1 MTRFAIA
8 IPQFFGDGAFDP
20 ARFRAYLERA
30 EALGFESGWTMEQ
43 VLAPG
48 QMPQLGPTEIMT
60 FAAAC
65 TERMRLGC
73 VVYVTPLHNPV
84 HLAKSLATLDQ
95 LSRGRLEVGV
105 GTGGRGRMFSAF
117 GVDPD
122 RFVARFTEGLRLMKA
137 LWTEPQ
143 VTFDGQFWQ
152 LESARMEPKPF
163 QKPHPPVWF
172 GASHPAALRRAVRL
186 GDGFFGAGSSTTAQF
201 VEQMKVV
208 REALAETGRDSSTF
222 RIAKRVYL
230 AVDENAARAQERV
243 ATTLAEIYGEGGR
256 RLAPVAVTG
265 PPDAVIAGLREVA
278 EAGAELIH
286 LNPMFD
292 QPEQME
298 RLAAEVVPALR

>member
-8 IPQFFGDGAFDP
+8 IPQFFADGTFDP

-30 EALGFESGWTMEQ
+30 EALDFESGWTMEQ

-48 QMPQLGPTEIMT
+48 RMPQLGPTESMT

-65 TERMRLGC
+65 TERLRLGC

-105 GTGGRGRMFSAF
+105 GTGGRARMFSAF
-117 GVDPD
+117 GGDPD
-122 RFVARFTEGLRLMKA
+122 RFVGRFTEGLRLMKA
-137 LWTEPQ
+137 LWSEPQ
-143 VTFDGQFWQ
+143 VNFDGQFWQ
-152 LESARMEPKPF
+152 LESARMEPKPL
-163 QKPHPPVWF
+163 QKPHPPIWF
-172 GASHPAALRRAVRL
+172 GGSHPAALRRAVRL

-208 REALAETGRDSSTF
+208 REALAEAGRDPSTF

-230 AVDENAARAQERV
+230 AVDDDADRAQERV
-243 ATTLAEIYGEGGR
+243 ASTLTEIYGEGGR

-265 PPDAVIAGLREVA
+265 PPDAVVRGLREVRD
-278 EAGAELIH
+278 AGAELIL
-286 LNPMFD
+286 LNAIYD
-292 QPEQME
+292 QAEQME